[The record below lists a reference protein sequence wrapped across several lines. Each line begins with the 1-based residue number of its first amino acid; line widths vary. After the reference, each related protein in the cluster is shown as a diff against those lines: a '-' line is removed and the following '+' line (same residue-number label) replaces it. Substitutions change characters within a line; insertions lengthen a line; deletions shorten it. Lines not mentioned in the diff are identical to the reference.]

1 MTELL
6 EIFDGRTV
14 AIVGNGEEQE
24 DHSAEIDACDVVVR
38 FNHFYNYDSGHV
50 GKKVDVIIQ
59 TFTTAWVKAEQ
70 KHADV
75 IKAQKPKIFCGK
87 KAQQYNPPQV
97 AGFLGD
103 DICVSNWTSEL
114 APWAKYT
121 TGGAFLCWLA
131 SKPRNAKFKVFGFPR
146 GAAADKYWSGDAKHY
161 APLKDEELAAQA
173 RAISIIEMQRVTS
186 PRVERKP
193 VVLIPVK
200 ASSEGCPGK
209 NERLLPICIAKLA
222 PLGYDIHLVGDGA
235 DRLREIALSVPGV
248 DAEKIHAFLTP
259 PPTGEVTDDMR
270 MWRDHTGYH
279 GEIIHVQCTSP
290 SMKPEWV
297 AACIA
302 ARRHAPVAAT
312 CCRINFKVNC
322 MYAQN
327 NGVWL
332 QLVEGFGPP
341 SAPRQSLP
349 PVVRLTG
356 AVFAFHSD
364 ALDCRSFYDAGVL
377 RPVIV
382 EERDALDVDT
392 PEDLAKAFTKTNQ
405 KEVQL

>member
-38 FNHFYNYDSGHV
+38 FNHFYNYDGGKV
-50 GKKVDVIIQ
+50 GRKVDVIIQ
-59 TFTTAWVKAEQ
+59 TFTTAWVNAKE

-75 IKAQKPKIFCGK
+75 IKAQQPHIFCGK

-97 AGFLGD
+97 AGFLGAD
-103 DICVSNWTSEL
+103 VCVSDWTGEL
-114 APWAKYT
+114 LPWAKYT

-131 SKPRNAKFKVFGFPR
+131 SKPRNASFKVFGFPR
-146 GAAADKYWSGDAKHY
+146 GEAADKYWAGDAKHY
-161 APLKDEELAAQA
+161 ARLKDEELAAQA
-173 RAISIIEMQRVTS
+173 RAISILEMQRVNA
-186 PRVERKP
+186 PRAEARP
-193 VVLIPVK
+193 VIVIPVK
-200 ASSEGCPGK
+200 ANSTGCPGK
-209 NERLLPICIAKLA
+209 NEWLLPLCIAKLA

-235 DRLREIALSVPGV
+235 DKLSEIAVAAAGTAA
-248 DAEKIHAFLTP
+248 DAIHTFVTP
-259 PPTGEVTDDMR
+259 PPTGEVTDDLR

-279 GEIIHVQCTSP
+279 GEVALVQCTSP
-290 SMKPEWV
+290 GMKPEWIDE
-297 AACIA
+297 CLA
-302 ARRHAPVAAT
+302 ARRCAPISAT
-312 CCRINFKVNC
+312 CCRVNFKVNAL
-322 MYAQN
+322 YAEN

-349 PVVRLTG
+349 PVIRLSG

-364 ALDCRSFYDAGVL
+364 ALDLPSFYSAGVL

-392 PEDLAKAFTKTNQ
+392 PEDLAR
-405 KEVQL
+405 LS